1 MSNQKQFTRVLLTI
15 ALAACHNLYA
25 QQAPGAGSQ
34 IQQITQPPAPAKAA
48 PEISIEKTPGQSSL
62 VGDATKI
69 TVRSL
74 SITGAKAFSTDE
86 LTAKSGFMANSELN
100 LAELRSLAERI
111 SQYYQSK
118 GYFLA
123 QAYLPPQKIQDGRVT
138 IAVLEGQYGQI
149 KLNNGSKLSSALAGD
164 LLAGLNSGDAINT
177 ATLET
182 RLLLLNDVPGVI
194 VKSTLVPGASVGA
207 ADLIVNVTPGQSV
220 TGLVDADNSGNR
232 YTGKDRVGGSINAN
246 NPFGLGDVASLRAVS
261 SGRGLNY
268 LRAAYQAQL
277 GRAKLGASYARLNY
291 RLGDSFSSLDA
302 SGTANITS
310 VFGSY
315 PLLRSRT
322 SNLSAQLSYDNKALQ
337 DKVNGGLNVSDK
349 RIRVLTSSLVGDFKD
364 SLGGGA
370 SNNYSLSLSSGKLD
384 IQSAAALAADAA
396 AARANGGYTKI
407 AYSGSRLQ
415 SLTPGTALYASVRG
429 QIASKNLDSS
439 EKIGLGGVNG
449 VRAYPEGEAYSDE
462 GYVATLELRTN
473 IAQATTGSNGQ
484 LTLIGFVDA
493 GAGNLS
499 KNQFVAANANKR
511 NLGAVGLGLNWL
523 GANNLIVKAYYAQK
537 LGSGPATSEPDSKGR
552 FWLQAVK
559 YF

>member
-1 MSNQKQFTRVLLTI
+1 MSNQKQFTRVLLPI

-25 QQAPGAGSQ
+25 QQPPSAGSEL
-34 IQQITQPPAPAKAA
+34 QQIPQPPVPAKVA
-48 PEISIEKTPGQSSL
+48 PEIRIEKSPGQSSL
-62 VGDATKI
+62 VGDTTKI

-74 SITGAKAFSTDE
+74 SITGAMTFSADE
-86 LTAKSGFMANSELN
+86 LTAQSGFTANSELN
-100 LAELRSLAERI
+100 LAELRSSAERI

-123 QAYLPPQKIQDGRVT
+123 LAYLPPQIIQDGRVT

-149 KLNNGSKLSSALAGD
+149 KLNNGSKLSSALADD

-177 ATLET
+177 APLET
-182 RLLLLNDVPGVI
+182 RLLLLNDLPGVT
-194 VKSTLVPGASVGA
+194 VNSTLVPGASVGA
-207 ADLIVNVTPGQSV
+207 ADLIVNVAPGQSV
-220 TGLVDADNSGNR
+220 TGLVDADNSGSR
-232 YTGKDRVGGSINAN
+232 YTGKYRVGGSINAN

-322 SNLSAQLSYDNKALQ
+322 SNLSAQLSYDNKALR
-337 DKVNGGLNVSDK
+337 DRVNGGLNVSDK
-349 RIRVLTSSLVGDFKD
+349 RIRVLTSSLVGDFND

-415 SLTPGTALYASVRG
+415 SLTAGTALYASLRG

-449 VRAYPEGEAYSDE
+449 VRAYPEGEAYSDQ

-473 IAQATTGSNGQ
+473 IV
-484 LTLIGFVDA
+484 L
-493 GAGNLS
+493 
-499 KNQFVAANANKR
+499 
-511 NLGAVGLGLNWL
+511 
-523 GANNLIVKAYYAQK
+523 
-537 LGSGPATSEPDSKGR
+537 
-552 FWLQAVK
+552 
-559 YF
+559 